1 MLHHSKI
8 ILIGFVLFF
17 FAADLSAQG
26 FNVFNNRNHPHLNWQ
41 VAETEHF
48 EIMYPD
54 RIAGIE
60 AEAAAIAEAS
70 YQALSENMGVTFSN
84 KIRIYLADVDEIR
97 NGFANPIGKG
107 YTMIWVNL
115 NDYSEHGTGQG
126 KWLRHV
132 IAHELAHIFHFKAV
146 WSNTGLLQYVFA
158 TPLPIF
164 WAEGIAQ
171 YQTETWNSQRGD
183 RWLRKAI
190 FDSRPDFRDGQSIE
204 NPRLMYAVGHA
215 QVRYFTET
223 YGDSTLA
230 DMLSYRNRRLGIFEY
245 HDFDEA
251 FEEFVDGGY
260 DEFYE
265 EWRKHT
271 NVYYNTLASTMER
284 TDSLHTEPLDV
295 PGQFY
300 FDAAVSPGDSL
311 IALTSLQSL
320 RRPVRNLFII
330 KNDSTLKARKVAEGS
345 INSDLSW
352 SRDGKTLFYSRLV
365 RGKHSSLL
373 NDVFKLDVET
383 GSETRLTHSK
393 RARFPVQGQEDDEIA
408 YIINE
413 SGTGNLF
420 VMNLETGEESRVT
433 HYTGDVQLHW
443 PLWIES
449 QKSWLYYRFDKE
461 GNRNLI
467 LLNPGSGLKTTLDD
481 GDLDNKKP
489 VLSPG
494 QNKIAYTSLRDEVP
508 NVFVYDFEKGESKRV
523 TNLFTGGEVFGWM
536 AETDTLE
543 NQKLLIKASETKRR
557 DELYWVNAERE
568 WSYFPGIVPDSYTSW
583 RTKIP
588 PNEIPLQIEA
598 EESLIL
604 DRYRYSSFRNITHA
618 ATAGLPYFAGRNDW
632 GLFATTNWT
641 EPLGKHLISALGSVS
656 FANPKRHTYGAV
668 NYLNNQFYPSILFSV
683 YSMPGNSRFYGDR
696 FLIEVLTGGEVT
708 AIWPIDRLEA
718 PYQGSNLG
726 FRFRNVH
733 ISPIFRT
740 RFVDSVRIPQPVSGR
755 QTDLELN
762 WAIKKQ
768 RPWSDNNVHPLDGT
782 GLILSLLGAD
792 KILGS
797 DVRFLRTDVNAFTI
811 LPSIGLQRLFL
822 QARWQQQWG
831 TPLPQ
836 DYIGFSRF
844 DNITIDLPDQLFL
857 QFFQD
862 ANRVRGY
869 REFVAGD
876 RVLFGSAEYRMPIL
890 PSLKT
895 RILGILGLGS
905 TSMAIFSDA
914 GVVWN
919 SPVDDG
925 LTETV
930 ARWGAGA
937 EIKNELQIFG
947 LGFTHSVGIAQPAQD
962 LFSDADYDLYYR
974 VRAVV
979 PF

>member
-1 MLHHSKI
+1 MLQPSKI
-8 ILIGFVLFF
+8 ILIGFALFF

-41 VAETEHF
+41 VAETAHF
-48 EIMYPD
+48 EIMYPS
-54 RIAGIE
+54 RISGIE
-60 AEAAAIAEAS
+60 AEAAAIAEES
-70 YQALSENMGVTFSN
+70 YRALSENMGVTFSN
-84 KIRIYLADVDEIR
+84 KIRIYLSDEDEIG

-115 NDYSEHGTGQG
+115 NDYSEHRTGWA

-146 WSNTGLLQYVFA
+146 WSSTGLLQYA
-158 TPLPIF
+158 IAQPTPIF

-171 YQTETWNSQRGD
+171 YQTETWSSQRGD

-190 FDSRPDFRDGQSIE
+190 FDSRPNFRDGQSIE

-215 QVRYFTET
+215 QLRYFTET

-230 DMLSYRNRRLGIFEY
+230 DMLSYRNRRLGLFEY

-251 FEEFVDGGY
+251 FKEFVDGGY
-260 DEFYE
+260 DAFYE
-265 EWRKHT
+265 EWRKHK

-284 TDSLHTEPLDV
+284 TDSLQAEPLDI

-320 RRPVRNLFII
+320 RRPVRNLYII
-330 KNDSTLKARKVAEGS
+330 KNDSTLKARNVAEGS
-345 INSDLSW
+345 INTDLSW

-373 NDVFKLDVET
+373 NDIFLLDVET
-383 GSETRLTHSK
+383 RRETRLTHSK
-393 RARFPVQGQEDDEIA
+393 RARFPVQGPKDDEIA

-413 SGTGNLF
+413 KGTGNLF

-449 QKSWLYYRFDKE
+449 QESWLYYRFDE
-461 GNRNLI
+461 DGNRNLI
-467 LLNPGSGLKTTLDD
+467 LFNPDSGLKTTLDD

-489 VLSPG
+489 VLSPN

-508 NVFVYDFEKGESKRV
+508 NVFMYDFEKGETKRV

-568 WSYFPGIVPDSYTSW
+568 WSYFPGLVPDSYASW
-583 RTKIP
+583 RTKAP
-588 PNEIPLQIEA
+588 PNEIPVQILA
-598 EESLIL
+598 DESLIL

-618 ATAGLPYFAGRNDW
+618 ATVGLPYFAGRNDW

-641 EPLGKHLISALGSVS
+641 EPLGKHVISALGSVS
-656 FANPKRHTYGAV
+656 FANPKERTYGAV
-668 NYLNNQFYPSILFSV
+668 NYLNNQFYPSVLFSV
-683 YSMPGNSRFYGDR
+683 YSMPGNSRFYGNR
-696 FLIEVLTGGEVT
+696 FLIEELTGGEVSVN
-708 AIWPIDRLEA
+708 WPLDRFEG
-718 PYQGSNLG
+718 PYRSSNAGL
-726 FRFRNVH
+726 RVRSVH
-733 ISPIFRT
+733 INPISKS
-740 RFVDSVRIPQPVSGR
+740 RFEDSIQIPQPVSGR
-755 QTDLELN
+755 QTDLELI
-762 WAIKKQ
+762 WAVKKQ
-768 RPWSDNNVHPLDGT
+768 RPWRDNNVHPLDGT
-782 GLILSLLGAD
+782 GLRLGLLGAD

-797 DVRFLRTDVNAFTI
+797 DVRFLRADVNAFTI
-811 LPSIGLQRLFL
+811 LPSIGLQRIFL
-822 QARWQQQWG
+822 QARFQQQWG
-831 TPLPQ
+831 SPFPQ
-836 DYIGFSRF
+836 DYIGFSRY
-844 DNITIDLPDQLFL
+844 DNITIDVPDQLFL
-857 QFFQD
+857 QLFQD
-862 ANRVRGY
+862 ADRVRGY
-869 REFVAGD
+869 REFVSGS
-876 RVLFGSAEYRMPIL
+876 RVLFGSVEYQMPFL
-890 PSLKT
+890 PSLNT
-895 RILGILGLGS
+895 TVLGILSLGS
-905 TSMAIFSDA
+905 TSIALFSDA
-914 GVVWN
+914 GIVWDA
-919 SPVDDG
+919 VDAEG
-925 LTETV
+925 MTESV
-930 ARWGAGA
+930 KRWGAGA
-937 EIKNELQIFG
+937 EIKNELKLFG
-947 LGFTHSVGIAQPAQD
+947 LGITHSVGIAQPAQE
-962 LFSDADYDLYYR
+962 LFSDAEYDLYYR